1 MVKRGDVCRLLDKNQ
16 AVLYDCKNK
25 SAFGLLKSR
34 ARASKKRPAWLRN
47 SARSRFGSE
56 TSAVRLNHFCSYLH
70 VFLLQM
76 DPIDIGLNATIFR
89 KIYNKKNPRVE
100 DDDPE
105 LIFYF
110 LVKKVSTRV

>member
-1 MVKRGDVCRLLDKNQ
+1 
-16 AVLYDCKNK
+16 
-25 SAFGLLKSR
+25 
-34 ARASKKRPAWLRN
+34 
-47 SARSRFGSE
+47 
-56 TSAVRLNHFCSYLH
+56 
-70 VFLLQM
+70 M

-110 LVKKVSTRV
+110 LVKKVSTRVWNFCYIKALS